1 MAKPAILAVDDEVEV
16 LRALARD
23 LRKTYGQDYR
33 ILRAEGGEAA
43 LEAVLELQERAE
55 PLALVISDQ
64 RMPVVSGVQL
74 LERVTDVFPA
84 AKRVLLT
91 AYADTDA
98 AITAINQS
106 KVHYYLLKPW
116 DDASLFPVVGDLLD
130 DWQSGY
136 RPGYEGLHV
145 IGSRWSAE
153 AHAIKDFLAR
163 NQVPYTFADVE
174 TNDDAKT
181 AAARYDSLPLVHIP
195 GEDMLVAPS
204 VSEVASKVGLQSQ
217 AANPFYDLA
226 IVGAGPAGL
235 AAAVYGASEGLET
248 VLIEGQAP
256 GGQAGTSSRIENYLG
271 FPNGLSGDDLAR
283 RAVTQARRF
292 GVEILTPQRVTRMRV
307 EGPYRILE
315 LTDGS
320 EISSHTVM
328 LSMGVAWRTLPA
340 DSEGKF
346 TGAGVYYGAATTE
359 AINCQGETIYTVGA
373 GNSAGQA
380 AIYFANY
387 AAKVVMLVRGES
399 LAAKMSHYLVDRI
412 DQTDN
417 IEVLVHHEIT
427 ACHGDSSLEQLTLRN
442 NQTGDDHDVPAH
454 YLFCFIGA
462 APRTDWLEG
471 VAARDKRGFIYTG
484 VDIPEPAMATWPLP
498 RNPFP
503 LETSVPGVFAAG
515 DVRANSIKR
524 VASAVGEGSV
534 AVSTMH
540 QHLASL

>member
-1 MAKPAILAVDDEVEV
+1 MAKPAILAVDDEAEV

-23 LRKTYGQDYR
+23 LRKTYGKDYR

-64 RMPVVSGVQL
+64 RMPVLSGVQL
-74 LERVTDVFPA
+74 LERVAEAFPA

-116 DDASLFPVVGDLLD
+116 DDASLYPVVGDLLD

-145 IGSRWSAE
+145 IGSRWSAD

-174 TNDDAKT
+174 TDDDAKA
-181 AAARYDSLPLVHIP
+181 AAARYDSLPLVHVP

-204 VSEVASKVGLQSQ
+204 VSDVASKVGLHSQ
-217 AANPFYDLA
+217 AARPFYDLA

-271 FPNGLSGDDLAR
+271 FPTGLSGGDLAR

-292 GVEILTPQRVTRMRV
+292 GVEILTPQQVTRMRV

-320 EISSHTVM
+320 EVSSHTVM

-340 DSEGKF
+340 DPEGKF

-359 AINCQGETIYTVGA
+359 AINCRGQTIYTVGA

-387 AAKVVMLVRGES
+387 AAKVVMLVRGSS

-412 DQTDN
+412 EQTDN
-417 IEVLVHHEIT
+417 IEVMVHHEIT
-427 ACHGDSSLEQLTLRN
+427 ACHGDTSLEQLTLRN
-442 NQTGDDHDVPAH
+442 NETGDEHNVDAQ

-462 APRTDWLEG
+462 APKTSWLEG
-471 VAARDKRGFIYTG
+471 TAARDKRGFIYTG
-484 VDIPEPAMATWPLP
+484 VDIPEISMATWPLP

>member
-1 MAKPAILAVDDEVEV
+1 MAKPAILAVDDEAEV

-33 ILRAEGGEAA
+33 ILRAEGGQAA

-55 PLALVISDQ
+55 PLALVVSDQ

-74 LERVTDVFPA
+74 LERVAEAFPA

-116 DDASLFPVVGDLLD
+116 NDASLYPVVGDLLD
-130 DWQSGY
+130 DWQSSY

-174 TNDDAKT
+174 TDDDAKA
-181 AAARYDSLPLVHIP
+181 AAARYDSLPLVHVP

-204 VSEVASKVGLQSQ
+204 VAEVASKVGLQSQ
-217 AANPFYDLA
+217 AARPFYDLA

-271 FPNGLSGDDLAR
+271 FPTGLSGGDLAR

-292 GVEILTPQRVTRMRV
+292 GVEILTPQQVTRIRV

-320 EISSHTVM
+320 EVSSHTVM

-340 DSEGKF
+340 DPDGKF
-346 TGAGVYYGAATTE
+346 SGAGVYYGAATTE
-359 AINCQGETIYTVGA
+359 AINCKGQTIYTVGA

-387 AAKVVMLVRGES
+387 AAKVVMLVRGGS

-412 DQTDN
+412 EQTDN
-417 IEVLVHHEIT
+417 IEVMVHHEIT
-427 ACHGDSSLEQLTLRN
+427 ACHGDTSLEQLTLHN
-442 NQTGDDHDVPAH
+442 NETMDEHDVPAQ

-471 VAARDKRGFIYTG
+471 VAARDERGFVYTG
-484 VDIPEPAMATWPLP
+484 GDIPEPAMAAWPLP